1 MSEKWTIYPVVL
13 AMAIVRSMLMLTVSV
28 SNQRQTSCEIADNIP
43 GPLCEG
49 GSVSGPIALM

>member
-28 SNQRQTSCEIADNIP
+28 SNQGQISCEIADNIP

-49 GSVSGPIALM
+49 GSVSVPIALM